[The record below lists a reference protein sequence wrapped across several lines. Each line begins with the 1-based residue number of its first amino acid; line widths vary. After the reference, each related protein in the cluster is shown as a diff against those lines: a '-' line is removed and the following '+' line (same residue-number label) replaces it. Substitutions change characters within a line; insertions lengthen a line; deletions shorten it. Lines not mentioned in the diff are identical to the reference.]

1 METNLKQKR
10 RSHFVVAAIILFALI
25 GVLVIRTD
33 RVSADGNS
41 AANALVQQAESASQ
55 PAEQP
60 SYFTS
65 ELPSMLKLGSALVI
79 VLASIYG
86 GIFLLKKMMGK
97 KYSGNRRHELLE
109 IIETT
114 FVAPKK
120 SVTLLRV
127 ADKAVLI
134 GTTETNISVLTEL
147 DSAKTKEVLAQIE
160 SEPAQESFG
169 GIFKS
174 AAERIRE
181 MRVGKPGKA
190 ALES

>member
-1 METNLKQKR
+1 M
-10 RSHFVVAAIILFALI
+10 ALI
-25 GVLVIRTD
+25 GVLVVRTD
-33 RVSADGNS
+33 RVSADKTS
-41 AANALVQQAESASQ
+41 ALDTMTQQTPVVAQQTE
-55 PAEQP
+55 EP
-60 SYFTS
+60 SYFSTQ
-65 ELPSMLKLGSALVI
+65 LPSMFKLGSALVI
-79 VLASIYG
+79 VLISIYG

-97 KYSGNRRHELLE
+97 KYSGNRQHELLE

-147 DSAKTKEVLAQIE
+147 DSAKTKEILAQIE
-160 SEPAQESFG
+160 SEPAGESFT

-174 AAERIRE
+174 AADRIRE
-181 MRVGKPGKA
+181 MRIGKPEKA
-190 ALES
+190 ALEG

>member
-1 METNLKQKR
+1 MEKSLKQKR
-10 RSHFVVAAIILFALI
+10 RSQLAFGAIIVIALI

-33 RVSADGNS
+33 RVSADKS
-41 AANALVQQAESASQ
+41 TALNTIEQQTVSENQ
-55 PAEQP
+55 PSENP
-60 SYFTS
+60 SYFGS
-65 ELPSMLKLGSALVI
+65 QLPSMLKLGSALVI

-86 GIFLLKKMMGK
+86 GIFLLKKTMGK
-97 KYSGNRRHELLE
+97 KYSGNRQHELLE

-147 DSAKTKEVLAQIE
+147 DSAKTKEIMAQLESAPE
-160 SEPAQESFG
+160 SESFT

-174 AAERIRE
+174 AAGRIRE
-181 MRVGKPGKA
+181 MRLSKPGKA
-190 ALES
+190 ALEG